1 MEAYFIKLSQII
13 SSNAHPTQLQQQKII
28 EQQNGGGRTTNNNNI
43 TSSYELRE
51 LALEALVDMWR
62 LPNLVSE
69 LYLNYDCS
77 LYCSN
82 LFEDLV

>member
-1 MEAYFIKLSQII
+1 MESYFLKLL
-13 SSNAHPTQLQQQKII
+13 QLIANEQQQADPAASAAKVAA
-28 EQQNGGGRTTNNNNI
+28 N
-43 TSSYELRE
+43 YELKE

-62 LPNLVSE
+62 LPGLVAE

-82 LFEDLV
+82 LFEDLVSDENIEIK

>member
-1 MEAYFIKLSQII
+1 MESYFLKLGQLI
-13 SSNAHPTQLQQQKII
+13 SS
-28 EQQNGGGRTTNNNNI
+28 EQQSVEAAASG
-43 TSSYELRE
+43 TSPLVAKAAASYELRE

-62 LPNLVSE
+62 LSGLVAE

-82 LFEDLV
+82 LFEDLVSF